1 MIHEEL
7 LRNLHAR
14 QEEQHPTMGP
24 ISDLIYDAA
33 LKWGDAYQEYAS
45 NLPKALFAIDEE
57 KKNNPKFVAFLE
69 VRISSIRKTS
79 GPDPNHAFR
88 NASAHQAPIGRA
100 SSISSTALFTS
111 CLG

>member
-1 MIHEEL
+1 MADEPIVDRFRLPEFEADVFHNFGSLRMIHEEL

-69 VRISSIRKTS
+69 VR
-79 GPDPNHAFR
+79 
-88 NASAHQAPIGRA
+88 
-100 SSISSTALFTS
+100 
-111 CLG
+111 

>member
-1 MIHEEL
+1 MADEPIVDRFRLPEFEADVFHNFGSLRMIHEEL

-57 KKNNPKFVAFLE
+57 KKNNPKFVAFLD
-69 VRISSIRKTS
+69 VRKHHLLSKEEL
-79 GPDPNHAFR
+79 DN
-88 NASAHQAPIGRA
+88 
-100 SSISSTALFTS
+100 
-111 CLG
+111 

>member
-1 MIHEEL
+1 FEADVFHNFGSLRMIHEEL

-57 KKNNPKFVAFLE
+57 KKINPKFVAF
-69 VRISSIRKTS
+69 
-79 GPDPNHAFR
+79 
-88 NASAHQAPIGRA
+88 
-100 SSISSTALFTS
+100 
-111 CLG
+111 